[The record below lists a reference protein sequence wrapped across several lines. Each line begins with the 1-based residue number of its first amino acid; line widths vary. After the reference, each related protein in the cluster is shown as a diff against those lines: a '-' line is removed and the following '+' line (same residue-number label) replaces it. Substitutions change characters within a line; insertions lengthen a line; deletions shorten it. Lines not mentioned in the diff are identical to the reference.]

1 MRVAILGLGL
11 SGLGAVKL
19 ALYNKF
25 ITTGIDKKRIAELSK
40 DATILTKKGMTF
52 VEEKYSHKILKEID
66 LLVVSPG
73 IPKDNKII
81 KLAKSLGIKTI
92 SEIEFAYYHCK
103 GKIIAIT
110 GSNGKTTT
118 TSMIFSILKSYFK
131 DVRLAGNIGIAF
143 SDKVI
148 GSKDETIFVLE
159 LSSFQ
164 LENIEKFKADT
175 AVLLNL
181 TPDHQDQYN
190 SFEDYCL
197 AKINVF
203 NNQTKS
209 DFAIINRFDKAID
222 KYKNLIKAKKFYF
235 SSVSHTRKGTFIKK
249 DSVYFLGGKDQL
261 FKLFSIN
268 KLKVRGPHNLENA
281 MAAAS
286 AAFLNG
292 VPPQIIESALNSFN
306 PLPHR
311 LEYVTTINGADF
323 YNDSKATNTD
333 SVLKALKSFEKNVV
347 LLLGGKDKGADFSDL
362 EVEVLKRCKKVVC
375 FGEARE
381 KIKKTFSNKI
391 FVECYPTL
399 KKAVS
404 ALIAS
409 STNKDIVLLSPA
421 CASFDEFKNF
431 EDRGEKYKEW
441 VIKGKK

>member
-1 MRVAILGLGL
+1 M
-11 SGLGAVKL
+11 
-19 ALYNKF
+19 
-25 ITTGIDKKRIAELSK
+25 
-40 DATILTKKGMTF
+40 
-52 VEEKYSHKILKEID
+52 
-66 LLVVSPG
+66 
-73 IPKDNKII
+73 
-81 KLAKSLGIKTI
+81 
-92 SEIEFAYYHCK
+92 
-103 GKIIAIT
+103 
-110 GSNGKTTT
+110 
-118 TSMIFSILKSYFK
+118 
-131 DVRLAGNIGIAF
+131 AGNIGFAF

-164 LENIEKFKADT
+164 LENIEKFKAET

-222 KYKNLIKAKKFYF
+222 KYKNLIKAKKYYF
-235 SSVSHTRKGTFIKK
+235 SAITHTRKGSFIKK

-281 MAAAS
+281 MAAAT

-292 VPPQIIESALNSFN
+292 VPPMIIESALMSFM

-311 LEYVTTINGADF
+311 LEYVTTINGAEF

-347 LLLGGKDKGADFSDL
+347 LLLGGKDKGAEFKDL
-362 EVEVLKRCKKVVC
+362 EGEILKRCKKIVC

-381 KIKKTFSNKI
+381 KIKETFSNKI
-391 FVECYPTL
+391 CVECYPTL

-404 ALIAS
+404 NLTANS
-409 STNKDIVLLSPA
+409 NSKDIVLLSPA

-431 EDRGEKYKEW
+431 EDRGDKFKEW
-441 VIKGKK
+441 VLKGKK